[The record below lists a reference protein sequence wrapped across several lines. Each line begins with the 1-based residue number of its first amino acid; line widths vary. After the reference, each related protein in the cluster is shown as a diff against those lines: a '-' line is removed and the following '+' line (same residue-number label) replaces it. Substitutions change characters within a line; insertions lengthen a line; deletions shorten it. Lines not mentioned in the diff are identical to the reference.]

1 MANDGAVFSL
11 VDTNT
16 DIERTLVDQNGL
28 MPIGLLCWCLNYV
41 RTTRRKVGGV
51 FEVVRNRF
59 ADVSQTDLFSVI
71 DAIYSFRN
79 EYIAHQDRELSDLE
93 LAKKALIQWAN
104 GLHRI
109 WSCR

>member
-1 MANDGAVFSL
+1 MSRSEAQ
-11 VDTNT
+11 
-16 DIERTLVDQNGL
+16 I
-28 MPIGLLCWCLNYV
+28 
-41 RTTRRKVGGV
+41 
-51 FEVVRNRF
+51 
-59 ADVSQTDLFSVI
+59 DLFSVI

-93 LAKKALIQWAN
+93 LAKKALIQWAS